1 MPIRHRLGRCHNS
14 PKPMHEAPLMRVVF
28 AAIDW
33 IVVGLTLG
41 FVLTRYASGG
51 MMLAFVQQPPGC
63 LWRWG

>member
-1 MPIRHRLGRCHNS
+1 M